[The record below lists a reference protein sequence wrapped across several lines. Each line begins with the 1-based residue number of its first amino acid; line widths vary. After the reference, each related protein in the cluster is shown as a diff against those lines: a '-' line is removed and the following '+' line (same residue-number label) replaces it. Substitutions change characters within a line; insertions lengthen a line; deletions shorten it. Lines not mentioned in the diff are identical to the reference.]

1 MRCGCGSSGCNHP
14 SKPRD
19 GRCKGRAAG
28 GMLATSMKPL
38 LRLSLVL
45 ALLAPIA
52 AAAQSNDLAYCGK
65 LYDMAVRYRG
75 KAIMGDMRPT
85 PPMVIAQEQCKGGN
99 TTAGIGTLERILHDG
114 DITPPP
120 R

>member
-1 MRCGCGSSGCNHP
+1 
-14 SKPRD
+14 
-19 GRCKGRAAG
+19 
-28 GMLATSMKPL
+28 MKVL
-38 LRLSLVL
+38 LRTSLALV
-45 ALLAPIA
+45 LLAPIEVG
-52 AAAQSNDLAYCGK
+52 AQSDDLAYCNK
-65 LYDMAVRYRG
+65 LFDMAVRYRG

-99 TTAGIGTLERILHDG
+99 TVAGIGTLDRILRDG